1 MPADCS
7 IMTPANR
14 PSINSCRLRQ
24 RIQLCF
30 DSFYAY
36 YNGIPTGTQAICAHI
51 ILFMHI
57 FVCLIMHY
65 HTFSIIKLLF
75 SQYVPKPV
83 CRFLRNPLSCFYI
96 QLQQT
101 VSVFKR
107 IDGGHIINKYRTR
120 RDTHDSD
127 SLLPLLSA
135 HTADVQK
142 GSRFDNHRQCFPARF
157 GSAPHVQY
165 RYRFH

>member
-1 MPADCS
+1 MDRLRVPADCS

-107 IDGGHIINKYRTR
+107 IDGGHIINIGPDEIPMTV
-120 RDTHDSD
+120 
-127 SLLPLLSA
+127 
-135 HTADVQK
+135 TA
-142 GSRFDNHRQCFPARF
+142 CFPCFQRIPPSTSYCYAR
-157 GSAPHVQY
+157 Y
-165 RYRFH
+165 